1 MYRFKY
7 MLLRKKVRSR
17 IVVNYVMDNF
27 ILGQFWKDLR
37 KKNAQVISR
46 YVNALKI
53 KIMKR

>member
-1 MYRFKY
+1 

-37 KKNAQVISR
+37 KKNAQIISR